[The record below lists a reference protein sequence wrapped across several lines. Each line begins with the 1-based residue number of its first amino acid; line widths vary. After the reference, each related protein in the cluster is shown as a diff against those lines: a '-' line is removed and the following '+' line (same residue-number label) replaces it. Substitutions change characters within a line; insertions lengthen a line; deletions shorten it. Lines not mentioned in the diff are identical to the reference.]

1 MKDEL
6 LSLLQKIRVF
16 GQALYG
22 PIVKPIIQVFLSQ
35 ISNARIEFSIKLED
49 ELINKLLVYS

>member
-1 MKDEL
+1 MFDQRPEMKDEL

-22 PIVKPIIQVFLSQ
+22 PILNPSFKYSYHKNQVQ
-35 ISNARIEFSIKLED
+35 
-49 ELINKLLVYS
+49 ELNFP